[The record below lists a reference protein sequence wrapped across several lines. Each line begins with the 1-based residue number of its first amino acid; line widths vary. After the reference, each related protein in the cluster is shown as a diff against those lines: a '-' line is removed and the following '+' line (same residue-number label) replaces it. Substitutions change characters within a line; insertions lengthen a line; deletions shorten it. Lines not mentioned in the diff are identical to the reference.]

1 MSWEYSCP
9 KCQAMLNPGCAIIL
23 TAYHDDKRFL
33 IGMHPQPGKYEIFL
47 PPKELCEDGEKWEF
61 YCPLCQDTLR
71 TKEDANFCELGLMV
85 DGETL
90 RILFSRVAGEHATFI
105 LHEDLVK
112 ERHGKDADLY
122 DPFQEL
128 KNYARF

>member
-1 MSWEYSCP
+1 
-9 KCQAMLNPGCAIIL
+9 MLNPGCAIIM
-23 TAYHDDKRFL
+23 AAAHDNGRCL

-47 PPKELCEDGEKWEF
+47 PPEETCEDREKWEF
-61 YCPLCQDTLR
+61 FCPLCQADLR
-71 TKEDANFCELGLMV
+71 AKEDANLCELALKV
-85 DGETL
+85 EGETL

-112 ERHGKDADLY
+112 ERHGEDVDQY